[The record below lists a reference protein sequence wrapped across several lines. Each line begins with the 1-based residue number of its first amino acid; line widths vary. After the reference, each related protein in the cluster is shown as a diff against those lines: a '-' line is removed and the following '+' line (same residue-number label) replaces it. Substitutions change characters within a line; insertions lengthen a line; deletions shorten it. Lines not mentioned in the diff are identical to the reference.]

1 MQSNAVVKIDLAGL
15 EQYQALLNADLRRT
29 GNGPIRDALHQWA
42 ARYRAFLQERFDK
55 ASKGGGDWKPLAEST
70 QRRRRKAR
78 KGHASRKRGGSA
90 TRVFAILRDT
100 GTLFAALTPAFARKP
115 GQLQE
120 DIPFG
125 VRVGYGGPHKHPG
138 NLASIA
144 DIAHF
149 HQIGAGNLP
158 VRKIIVPPDD
168 QLKPNMAQ
176 DMQAAL
182 IKLAKTTDRKQAQAN
197 KPI

>member
-1 MQSNAVVKIDLAGL
+1 MQPNAVVKIDLKGL
-15 EQYQALLNADLRRT
+15 EQYQALLNADLRHS
-29 GNGPIRDALHQWA
+29 GNGPVRDAMHQWA

-78 KGHASRKRGGSA
+78 KGHASRKSGGSA
-90 TRVFAILRDT
+90 ARVFAILRDT
-100 GTLFAALTPAFARKP
+100 GTLFAALTPAFASKP

-125 VRVGYGGPHKHPG
+125 VRVGYGGPAGHPG
-138 NLASIA
+138 SAATIA

-149 HQIGAGNLP
+149 HQIGAGHLP
-158 VRKIIVPPDD
+158 VREIIIPPDD
-168 QLKPNMAQ
+168 QVKAAMAA

-182 IKLAKTTDRKQAQAN
+182 IKLAKMTDRK
-197 KPI
+197 